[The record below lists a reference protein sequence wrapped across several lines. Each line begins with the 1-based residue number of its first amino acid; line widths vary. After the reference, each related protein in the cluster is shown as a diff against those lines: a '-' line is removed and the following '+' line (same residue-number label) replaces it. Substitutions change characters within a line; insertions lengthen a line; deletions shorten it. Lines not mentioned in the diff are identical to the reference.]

1 MNIETI
7 IQGSTLLGI
16 MTRFLINLIVLF
28 ILIRLIYYRFT
39 KKEEF
44 IFAYFMMGIIINLL
58 CSLMGTVDVQI
69 GMVLGLFAV
78 FAILRFRT
86 VTFTVKDM
94 TYIFI
99 VIGMSVVNSQA
110 NIPPPFLGAIV
121 VNSIVII
128 AVLIL
133 EMFLKKNMVTSFR
146 LKYKKVELLDPY
158 RRSELLKDLSQI
170 TGQDVVKVTIRELN
184 ASKGRA
190 ELEVFFREKKIDKE
204 PTVPVS
210 I

>member
-1 MNIETI
+1 
-7 IQGSTLLGI
+7 
-16 MTRFLINLIVLF
+16 
-28 ILIRLIYYRFT
+28 
-39 KKEEF
+39 
-44 IFAYFMMGIIINLL
+44 
-58 CSLMGTVDVQI
+58 
-69 GMVLGLFAV
+69 
-78 FAILRFRT
+78 
-86 VTFTVKDM
+86 M

-99 VIGMSVVNSQA
+99 VIGVSVINSQA
-110 NIPPPFLGAIV
+110 NIPPPILGAIV

-133 EMFLKKNMVTSFR
+133 ELFLKKNMVTSFR
-146 LKYKKVELLDPY
+146 LKYKKAELLDPS

-190 ELEVFFREKKIDKE
+190 ELEVFFREKNIDKE
-204 PTVPVS
+204 KTVPGS